1 MKKIHDIL
9 KTANDN
15 SIAYIYE
22 YSPKN
27 KHNLIWFGGLN
38 SEMHGTKAE
47 AISNMLI

>member
-1 MKKIHDIL
+1 MKKIHDTL

-27 KHNLIWFGGLN
+27 KHNLTWYVGVN
-38 SEMHGTKAE
+38 SDMHGTKAE
-47 AISNMLI
+47 TNSE